1 MVIEYPMLSLF
12 QQYIKDTRRGK
23 RLKAD
28 GRRIKPQT
36 IENYHYVYKLLSEF
50 SVFKNFLLRIRPIR
64 GNNERQKRIEKN
76 YWKKFYSQ
84 FTAFLYKDKQYF
96 DNYTGSIIKNIRS
109 FFNYLNKDRLI
120 STGDF
125 YKSFYK
131 REEDIAI
138 VTLLPEQL
146 QFLIQDKKFE
156 KSLSRSLRKIKDIC
170 VIGCTVALRY
180 SDIFNIR
187 FREIETRGDNHYLAV
202 RSIKTET
209 QTRVKLPAYAL
220 DIIRRL
226 KKNKKPSAKLFL
238 PISMNQFNKN
248 LRTLVKKAGWTL
260 EVGKYRNQNG
270 QGKELF
276 KSANKCAY
284 RFCDLVSSH
293 IMRRTAITTMLML
306 GMPENVVRKI
316 SGHSPHS
323 KSFYRYISFSQSY
336 LDKEIDKV
344 HEQLLKTDQAS

>member
-1 MVIEYPMLSLF
+1 MIIEYPMLPLF
-12 QQYIKDTRRGK
+12 QQFIKDTRRGK

-28 GRRIKPQT
+28 GGRIKPQT
-36 IENYHYVYKLLSEF
+36 ITNYDCVYKLLCEF
-50 SVFKNFLLRIRPIR
+50 SACKNFLLRIRPIR
-64 GNNERQKRIEKN
+64 RHHEKQMRIEKN
-76 YWKKFYSQ
+76 YWKKFYTR
-84 FTAFLYKDKQYF
+84 FTDFLYKDKKYF
-96 DNYTGSIIKNIRS
+96 DNYTGCIIKIIRC

-120 STGDF
+120 PTGDF

-156 KSLSRSLRKIKDIC
+156 ASLSRSLRRTKDIC

-202 RSIKTET
+202 LSIKTET
-209 QTRVKLPAYAL
+209 PTRVKLPVYAL
-220 DIIRRL
+220 EIISRLRR
-226 KKNKKPSAKLFL
+226 KRKPSAKIFL
-238 PISMNQFNKN
+238 PLSMSQFNKN
-248 LRTLVKKAGWTL
+248 LQTLARKAGWTF

-270 QGKELF
+270 QSKEIF
-276 KSANKCAY
+276 KNVNKCPY
-284 RFCDLVSSH
+284 RFCDLLSSH
-293 IMRRTAITTMLML
+293 VMRRTAITTMLML

-316 SGHSPHS
+316 SGHSPQS
-323 KSFYRYISFSQSY
+323 TCFYRYVNFAQSY
-336 LDKEIDKV
+336 MDKEIDKV
-344 HEQLLKTDQAS
+344 HEQLLKIDRPS